1 MKHDVV
7 ALRIETLSQETI
19 LLLNK
24 IFSRCDHLFFRIGNQ
39 PCRVGFPAHNPLFQ
53 EEICLKLSIGR
64 ATVLMGLGPCFP
76 PGWTETLSD
85 WETFREMPEK
95 TRGMLIEA
103 ALEDLF
109 DRFETWSGLRVE
121 VREVLFREQGF
132 NETRR
137 PTGIPRGPVQL
148 DFEFVPEGGGITN
161 ENHQSIMGRLHLET
175 DASQWI
181 DPLLEHIPRTVNMA
195 CDGIPLRLAL
205 LVGRT
210 RLTLSG
216 LSQIEPGDVILL
228 DENARNGDGSVEIRL
243 APRLSFQAHLNGRIV
258 TVRRLVRGSM
268 EKDHFDEIAESDD
281 DLEDQDFEKIEE
293 SDEIPAAELDEITI
307 GLTFEVGH
315 KTISLGELMNLHP
328 GYTFELETP
337 LEKPVAIRANGKLI
351 GWGELVGVANRIGVR
366 VLTFLRN
373 SDERTS

>member
-1 MKHDVV
+1 MKHDVA
-7 ALRIETLSQETI
+7 ALRMEMFSQETI

-24 IFSRCDHLFFRIGNQ
+24 IFSRCDHLFFRIGDQ
-39 PCRVGFPAHNPLFQ
+39 PCRVGFQAHNPLLQ
-53 EEICLKLSIGR
+53 EEIYLKLSIGR

-76 PGWTETLSD
+76 SGWRETLYD

-109 DRFETWSGLRVE
+109 DGFETWSGLRVE

-137 PTGIPRGPVQL
+137 PAGIPRGPIQL

-161 ENHQSIMGRLHLET
+161 ENHQTIMGRLHLET
-175 DASQWI
+175 GASRWI
-181 DPLLEHIPRTVNMA
+181 DPLLEYIPRTVGMA
-195 CDGIPLRLAL
+195 CDAIPLRLAL

-210 RLTLSG
+210 RLALSA
-216 LSQIEPGDVILL
+216 LSEIEPGDVMLL
-228 DENARNGDGSVEIRL
+228 DEHARSGDGSVEICL
-243 APRLSFQAHLNGRIV
+243 APRLSFQAHLNGRTA
-258 TVRRLVRGSM
+258 TVQRLARGFM
-268 EKDHFDEIAESDD
+268 EEDHFDEIAASE
-281 DLEDQDFEKIEE
+281 EDPAEQDFEKDEE
-293 SDEIPAAELDEITI
+293 SDEVPAAELNDIMI
-307 GLTFEVGH
+307 GLTFEVGR
-315 KTISLGELMNLHP
+315 KTMSLGELMHLHP
-328 GYTFELETP
+328 GYTFELENP
-337 LEKPVAIRANGKLI
+337 LEKPVAIRANGKRI

-373 SDERTS
+373 GDE